1 MFDLAGRRGGS
12 GGLLANLQRSPS
24 PFASLA
30 DAKQNTVKGTNP
42 SKAIIMLSKLFLL
55 MVSVVPPVGLCYAFV
70 LVSGVRIEDGTCMP
84 KWEAW
89 APLLLCIADSSCV
102 ERRAKAS

>member
-1 MFDLAGRRGGS
+1 VL
-12 GGLLANLQRSPS
+12 
-24 PFASLA
+24 ASLA

-42 SKAIIMLSKLFLL
+42 SKATIMLSKLFLL